1 MTCKVLSGWSMTWR
15 AKPGVAD
22 LAVTNTL
29 ENNRSVK
36 MMEKINRVVN
46 WQNIEALLLEYYEQ
60 GKSTQGADAYPPLM
74 LFKALL
80 VKKSLRLLVHLAER
94 ISTSTWK
101 SLRHKTSHQRLCIQF
116 MQ

>member
-1 MTCKVLSGWSMTWR
+1 MRSLFHWGIQEVRKKYEFCSFRLGEPPAR
-15 AKPGVAD
+15 RD

-60 GKSTQGADAYPPLM
+60 GKSTQGADVYPPLT
-74 LFKALL
+74 LL
-80 VKKSLRLLVHLAER
+80 KCLLLQ
-94 ISTSTWK
+94 K
-101 SLRHKTSHQRLCIQF
+101 CL
-116 MQ
+116 